1 MSYDFKKYKKYPV
14 VDLPNRKWPSNVIEK
29 APIWCSV
36 DLRDGNQ
43 SLPSPMNVEEK
54 KEMFKLLV
62 NMGFKEIEI
71 GFPSASETE
80 YKFLRALVEE
90 NLIPDDVTIQVL
102 TQARE
107 HLIKKTF
114 ESLVGVKKAIVH
126 LYNSTSVLQREVVF
140 KKSKEEIIDI
150 AVSGA
155 KLLNKYKN
163 QYKETEFI
171 FEYSP
176 ESFTGTELEYAL
188 EVCEAV
194 IDIWKPSRDNK
205 VIINLPS
212 TVEMATPNVY
222 ADQIEWFSTHVSNR
236 ENIVLSLH
244 THNDRG
250 TCTASSELG
259 LLAGADRLEGTLFG
273 NGERTGNLDI
283 VTIGMNLYSQGIDP
297 KLDFH
302 DINKLIETYERCTK
316 LTVHARH
323 PYAGKLVYAA
333 FSGSHQDA
341 IRKGFIAMKDKEAYM
356 WRVPYLP
363 IDPHDLGRQYEEVI
377 RINSQSGKGGAA
389 YIMENDFGFMLPK
402 TMHTEFGSF
411 VQERTDVLGVELS
424 SNEVFDIFK
433 KNYLDINKPYVLKEY
448 EIQSV
453 EDVEEGKNVVSIKAK
468 VEINGKEKEI
478 KGTGNGPLNAFYNGI
493 ISDEQVDCKFKNY
506 FEHAL
511 EDGSSSRAVCYIQ
524 IASKGKECFGVGIS
538 ENIATASL
546 NALISAM
553 NRCGSIKRN

>member
-1 MSYDFKKYKKYPV
+1 MSYDFKKYRKYPV
-14 VDLPNRKWPSNVIEK
+14 VNLPNRKWPNNVIEK

-62 NMGFKEIEI
+62 DMGFKEIEI

-126 LYNSTSVLQREVVF
+126 LYNSTSTLQREVVF
-140 KKSKEEIIDI
+140 KKSKKEIIDI

-155 KLLNKYKN
+155 KLLNEYKSKYP
-163 QYKETEFI
+163 ETDFT

-176 ESFTGTELEYAL
+176 ESFTGTELDYAL
-188 EVCEAV
+188 EICEAV
-194 IDIWKPSRDNK
+194 IDVWKPTKDKK

-236 ENIVLSLH
+236 ENIILSLH

-283 VTIGMNLYSQGIDP
+283 VTTAMNLYSQGIDP

-302 DINKLIETYERCTK
+302 DINKLIEVYERCTK
-316 LTVHARH
+316 LTVHDRH

-341 IRKGFIAMKDKEAYM
+341 IRKGFIAMKEKNSYM
-356 WRVPYLP
+356 WEVPYLP
-363 IDPHDLGRQYEEVI
+363 IDPHDLGREYEEII

-402 TMHTEFGSF
+402 AMHPEFGAF
-411 VQERTDVLGVELS
+411 VQEKSDELGVELTP
-424 SNEVFDIFK
+424 NQIFDIFK
-433 KNYLDINKPYVLKEY
+433 EHYLDINKPYELKGY
-448 EIQSV
+448 DIQSTD
-453 EDVEEGKNVVSIKAK
+453 DVEGGKNIVSIKAK
-468 VEINGKEKEI
+468 VAVNGEEKEI
-478 KGTGNGPLNAFYNGI
+478 IGKGNGPLNAFYNGLI
-493 ISDEQVDCKFKNY
+493 ADEDVDCKFKNY
-506 FEHAL
+506 SEHAL
-511 EDGSSSRAVCYIQ
+511 EGGSCSRAVCYIQ
-524 IASKGKECFGVGIS
+524 IESKGKEWFGVGIS

-546 NALISAM
+546 NALVSAM
-553 NRCGSIKRN
+553 NRCGNIRK